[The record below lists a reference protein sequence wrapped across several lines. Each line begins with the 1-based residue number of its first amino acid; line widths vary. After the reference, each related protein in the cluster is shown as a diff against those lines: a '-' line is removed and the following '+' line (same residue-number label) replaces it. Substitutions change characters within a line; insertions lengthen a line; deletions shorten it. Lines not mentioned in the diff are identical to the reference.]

1 MDYNLK
7 EYEDLFQHMSPPA
20 FTKELFSN
28 KAVAPSIRPELK
40 SLFYNKARDV
50 RNSGIISAMVV

>member
-7 EYEDLFQHMSPPA
+7 EYEDISYSNTCHTRTGA
-20 FTKELFSN
+20 FTKELF
-28 KAVAPSIRPELK
+28 KVVAPSIRPELK

-50 RNSGIISAMVV
+50 RNSGIIAV

>member
-1 MDYNLK
+1 MYFNK
-7 EYEDLFQHMSPPA
+7 PHVIPA

-28 KAVAPSIRPELK
+28 KTVAPSIRPELK

-50 RNSGIISAMVV
+50 RNSGIIAAPIVV

>member
-1 MDYNLK
+1 MKIYPIPT
-7 EYEDLFQHMSPPA
+7 HVIPA

-50 RNSGIISAMVV
+50 RNSGIISAPIVV